1 MQQGVLRAA
10 TWSTQ
15 DTRERVVLAVIG
27 AGVVAVVFIWW
38 ANNPSGSLHTLA
50 DRLTAAGRIT
60 GLVGTYLILVQ
71 VVLMARVP
79 WLDRWIGADR
89 LASWHRSNGQYTIAL
104 LVAHTVLIIAGYAG
118 FDHLSVATET
128 GKLLRHYPDVLAAT
142 AALGLLVLV
151 SVTSVRA
158 ARRRLRYETWYFV
171 HLYTYLAI
179 ALSFS
184 HQLATGNEFIT
195 HPAARALW
203 VGLYVAAFGTLA
215 IWRVAVPVRDALRHQ
230 LRVAAVQPEAA
241 NAVSV
246 YMTGRDID
254 RLGAQSGQF
263 FRWRFLDRGHWW
275 EAHPFSLSMAPNGEA
290 LRITAKGVGDHS
302 KGLRSLRP
310 GTRVMAEGPYGN
322 LTAARRTR
330 RKVLMIAGGVG
341 ITPLRALIEDLPLAP
356 GDLTLLYRASNER
369 EVLFRAELDRLARE
383 RGIEVRYLLGRR
395 EKNADALSPRKL
407 RQYVPNIA
415 GRDVYLCGPPGMMDA
430 AMASLTSIGV
440 PRAHIHYER
449 FEL

>member
-1 MQQGVLRAA
+1 MISSAQ
-10 TWSTQ
+10 
-15 DTRERVVLAVIG
+15 AV
-27 AGVVAVVFIWW
+27 
-38 ANNPSGSLHTLA
+38 
-50 DRLTAAGRIT
+50 
-60 GLVGTYLILVQ
+60 
-71 VVLMARVP
+71 
-79 WLDRWIGADR
+79 
-89 LASWHRSNGQYTIAL
+89 RSHA
-104 LVAHTVLIIAGYAG
+104 
-118 FDHLSVATET
+118 
-128 GKLLRHYPDVLAAT
+128 
-142 AALGLLVLV
+142 
-151 SVTSVRA
+151 VTS
-158 ARRRLRYETWYFV
+158 
-171 HLYTYLAI
+171 
-179 ALSFS
+179 
-184 HQLATGNEFIT
+184 
-195 HPAARALW
+195 
-203 VGLYVAAFGTLA
+203 
-215 IWRVAVPVRDALRHQ
+215 VAVPVRDALRHQ

-246 YMTGRDID
+246 YVTGRDID

-275 EAHPFSLSMAPNGEA
+275 EAHPFSLSMAPNGDA

-395 EKNADALSPRKL
+395 EKNADALSARKL

-440 PRAHIHYER
+440 PRSHIHYER